1 MGNYCSSGDSQTLAY
16 GELKISISLH
26 RVVRLQAWARGYI
39 ARQRLRTIRTTKV
52 RGVLSKYFLASN
64 NMFFRV
70 VSVRSNKSL
79 WGK

>member
-16 GELKISISLH
+16 GEFKISISLH

-39 ARQRLRTIRTTKV
+39 ARQRLRSIRTTKV

-70 VSVRSNKSL
+70 VSIRSNQSL
-79 WGK
+79 RGK